1 MDLSSCSE
9 SDIQFKTTRL
19 LAQYVQ
25 CIDDD
30 RLESWPH
37 FFVDECVYK
46 ISALENVARGLPI
59 AAIFCDSKGM
69 LVDRV
74 VSLRKANIFERH
86 QYRHIVSA
94 TIVDNLTPT
103 TLSARSNYVVYRTR
117 GNGVTEIYSAGT
129 YDDKIVVQNEQLL
142 FAEKIVIY
150 DTDRIDTLLVT
161 PL

>member
-1 MDLSSCSE
+1 
-9 SDIQFKTTRL
+9 
-19 LAQYVQ
+19 
-25 CIDDD
+25 
-30 RLESWPH
+30 
-37 FFVDECVYK
+37 
-46 ISALENVARGLPI
+46 
-59 AAIFCDSKGM
+59 
-69 LVDRV
+69 
-74 VSLRKANIFERH
+74 
-86 QYRHIVSA
+86 VSA

-117 GNGVTEIYSAGT
+117 VNGVTEIYSAGT